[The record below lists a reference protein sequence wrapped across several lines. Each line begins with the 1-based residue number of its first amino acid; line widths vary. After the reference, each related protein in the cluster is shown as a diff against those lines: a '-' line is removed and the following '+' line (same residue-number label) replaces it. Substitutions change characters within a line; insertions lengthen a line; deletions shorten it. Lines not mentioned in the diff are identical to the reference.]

1 MKAVVAA
8 FNQEKA
14 LVGAFSVITNLRM
27 ELFQALVVVV
37 GIGRQI
43 AGRDGNCEVKV
54 KFGRHS
60 HRRLGAKKHST
71 FVTFREI
78 KSKIFS
84 RSASRHNSS
93 ELVNCWDC
101 KLRRLVHW
109 HCLFRPGQ
117 PFKSQIFW
125 ISMYRCQYWRAL
137 VDDDVDYEMM
147 TLGPCLHQPIIIQ
160 LTPTLWGHTA
170 TQRAAA
176 PPTLLIGHACL
187 RRVSARQYLQAR
199 AELESIKY
207 FILSIS

>member
-1 MKAVVAA
+1 M
-8 FNQEKA
+8 
-14 LVGAFSVITNLRM
+14 
-27 ELFQALVVVV
+27 VVV

-117 PFKSQIFW
+117 QFKSQIFW
-125 ISMYRCQYWRAL
+125 ISMYRCMSILESSSWWWCWL
-137 VDDDVDYEMM
+137 WDDD
-147 TLGPCLHQPIIIQ
+147 TGPMPPSADHYSIDTHTVRPHRR
-160 LTPTLWGHTA
+160 TPRRRPANITDWA
-170 TQRAAA
+170 
-176 PPTLLIGHACL
+176 
-187 RRVSARQYLQAR
+187 RVSSPRISSTIFTGSGRIGIYK
-199 AELESIKY
+199 IFY
-207 FILSIS
+207 FISWSVGVKRAINHREFMSEFCIKNPMQCA